1 MHEQTICSYGRLF
14 TLRKPNINAWLAVSQ
29 YGPLCGAGVRVQRM
43 DDILRDFVIETTEA
57 IDVVDSEL
65 VRFEQE
71 PNNGAIL
78 AQIFRLVHTVKGTCG
93 FLGLPRLET
102 LAHAAETVIGQFR
115 DGVPVTRDAVT
126 LILETIDRIKLI
138 ISSIEHEQKEPDGN
152 DQELINALDGM
163 ARSQAGL
170 RFAKAEA
177 AAPQHTQGSLV
188 YQVLERPLKPGEASL
203 DELEAAFRSTPGPH
217 TAAQAAASRD
227 AAAEALKPLPP
238 ENAVETVISSDN
250 MLRQTIR
257 VNVETLDH
265 LMTMVSELV
274 LTRNQL
280 MEISRGQTDG
290 AFKLPLQRL
299 STITAELQE
308 AVMKTRMQPIGSA
321 WAKLPRI
328 VRDLSVELR
337 KEFDLEMTGADT
349 EIDRHVLELIKDP
362 LTHMIRNSADHG
374 IEAPEDRVLAGKR
387 RRGKIRVSAA
397 QEGGYI
403 ILEVSDDGKGIN
415 KARILQKAIDTGIIT
430 ADAAAGMSDNQVYR
444 LIFRAGFSTAA
455 NVTNVSGRGVG
466 MDVVVTNVEQIG
478 GTIDVRSTLGKG
490 TTISI
495 KIPVTLAIAA
505 ALVVDV
511 AGSRFAIPQIAV
523 MELVKAREGS
533 DTRVETVG
541 DAKLLRLRE
550 ELLPLMGLGDILKM
564 EDAARS
570 IMDGFVVVCQVAGR
584 RFGVVVDSVL
594 QTEEIVVKPV
604 SQVLRSI
611 RAYSGTTIL
620 GDGSVVMI
628 VDPSG
633 VAAEAGILSTDAS
646 RFEVD
651 EAAAAVEDADP
662 KTSLLVFKAGVDG
675 YKAVPLALVTRLEEI
690 DSAAIEYAN
699 GAPMVQ
705 YRGKL
710 MPLLRLTDAPAGGT
724 ESRQQILVFSFGQR
738 SAGLIVD
745 QIIDIVD
752 ERLDMTV
759 GEEKEGFIGSAIVNG
774 RATDIVDVAHFLP
787 FDLSGQEQNDN
798 ARPKTV
804 LLIDD
809 SEFFTSLVGPVIKA
823 AGYRLAVAGNNADAA
838 RLIMSG
844 GVDMAL
850 VDLDSEKLSGFD
862 FAHRLKSD
870 EQYAHIKVIGLAA
883 KGGPALISRG
893 RAIGLDDIVG
903 RMDRQGLISSI
914 KEILDEQ
921 KDAA

>member
-1 MHEQTICSYGRLF
+1 
-14 TLRKPNINAWLAVSQ
+14 
-29 YGPLCGAGVRVQRM
+29 M

-65 VRFEQE
+65 VRFEQD

-93 FLGLPRLET
+93 FLGLPRLES
-102 LAHAAETVIGQFR
+102 LSHAAETVIGQFR
-115 DGVPVTRDAVT
+115 DGVPATRDAVT

-138 ISSIEHEQKEPDGN
+138 MISIDQEQKEPDG
-152 DQELINALDGM
+152 DDADLITSLEAM
-163 ARSQAGL
+163 ARSQASM
-170 RFAKAEA
+170 RFAKVEG
-177 AAPQHTQGSLV
+177 PQHTEGSLI
-188 YQVLERPLKPGEASL
+188 YQVLERPLKSGEDTL
-203 DELEAAFRSTPGPH
+203 DALEAAFRSTPGPS
-217 TAAQAAASRD
+217 QAKPEPVK
-227 AAAEALKPLPP
+227 AAEPPPKEPPPAKPAQP
-238 ENAVETVISSDN
+238 ESTNEIGGVNSDHL
-250 MLRQTIR
+250 LRQTIR

-280 MEISRGQTDG
+280 MEISRNKSDD

-299 STITAELQE
+299 SSITAELQD

-321 WAKLPRI
+321 WAKLPRQ

-337 KEFDLEMTGADT
+337 KEFDLEVQGAET

-374 IEAPEDRVLAGKR
+374 VESPEDRVLSGKR
-387 RRGKIRVSAA
+387 RRGKIRVLAF

-403 ILEVSDDGKGIN
+403 ILEVSDDGRGID
-415 KARILQKAIDTGIIT
+415 KARVLKKAIDTGLVT
-430 ADAAAGMSDNQVYR
+430 AESAALMSDQQVYR
-444 LIFRAGFSTAA
+444 LIFKAGFSTAT

-478 GTIDVRSTLGKG
+478 GTVDIRSTIGKG

-505 ALVVDV
+505 ALVVEV

-533 DTRVETVG
+533 ETRIEQVG

-550 ELLPLMGLGDILKM
+550 ELLPMIALGDVLAM
-564 EDAARS
+564 GEHS
-570 IMDGFVVVCQVAGR
+570 NDGFVVVCQIAGR
-584 RFGVVVDSVL
+584 RFGVMVDSVL

-604 SQVLRSI
+604 SQVLRAI
-611 RAYSGTTIL
+611 RTYSGTTIL

-628 VDPSG
+628 VDPGGLAMES
-633 VAAEAGILSTDAS
+633 GILSADAS
-646 RFEVD
+646 RFDVE
-651 EAAAAVEDADP
+651 EAKLALENTDP
-662 KTSLLVFKAGVDG
+662 KTSLLVFRAGSDG
-675 YKAVPLALVTRLEEI
+675 YKAVPLALVTRLEEV
-690 DSAAIEYAN
+690 DASAIEYAN
-699 GAPMVQ
+699 GEPMVQ

-710 MPLLRLTDAPAGGT
+710 MPLLSLGSGTGAG
-724 ESRQQILVFSFGQR
+724 ERRQVLVFSFGQR

-752 ERLDMTV
+752 ERLDMTI
-759 GEEKEGFIGSAIVNG
+759 GEEKAGFIGSAIVNG

-787 FDLSGQEQNDN
+787 FDMNGQDLNDN

-809 SEFFTSLVGPVIKA
+809 SEFFTSLIGPVIKA
-823 AGYRLAVAGNNADAA
+823 AGYKLSVASQNADAA
-838 RLIMSG
+838 RLIMAG
-844 GVDMAL
+844 AADLVL
-850 VDLDSEKLSGFD
+850 VDLDSEKLNGFEL
-862 FAHRLKSD
+862 AHKLKSD
-870 EQYAHIKVIGLAA
+870 PQFKGLPVIGMAA
-883 KGGPALISRG
+883 KGGPAIVDRG
-893 RAIGLDDIVG
+893 RVIGIDDIIG
-903 RMDRQGLISSI
+903 RFDRQGLIAGI
-914 KEILDEQ
+914 RELIDAK

>member
-1 MHEQTICSYGRLF
+1 
-14 TLRKPNINAWLAVSQ
+14 
-29 YGPLCGAGVRVQRM
+29 M

-93 FLGLPRLET
+93 FLGLPRLEA
-102 LAHAAETVIGQFR
+102 LSHAAETVIGQFR
-115 DGVPVTRDAVT
+115 DGVPATRDAVS

-138 ISSIEHEQKEPDGN
+138 VASIEAEQKEPAGTD
-152 DQELINALDGM
+152 DDLIAALDNM
-163 ARSQAGL
+163 ARAQASQ
-170 RFAKAEA
+170 RFARVE
-177 AAPQHTQGSLV
+177 APQHTEGKLV
-188 YQVLERPLKPGEASL
+188 YQVLERPLKAGEASL
-203 DELEAAFRSTPGPH
+203 DDLETAFRATPGPQPASKVE
-217 TAAQAAASRD
+217 AAPASPAQPVAAEPDSAMHKVAGGESAAD
-227 AAAEALKPLPP
+227 AAAA
-238 ENAVETVISSDN
+238 AGDHV
-250 MLRQTIR
+250 LRSTIR

-280 MEISRGQTDG
+280 MEISRNQTDA

-299 STITAELQE
+299 SSITAELQD

-321 WAKLPRI
+321 WAKLPRL

-337 KEFDLEMTGADT
+337 KEFDLEVKGAET

-374 IEAPEDRVLAGKR
+374 IEAPEDRLLAGKR
-387 RRGKIRVSAA
+387 RRGKIRVSAF
-397 QEGGYI
+397 QEGGHI
-403 ILEVSDDGKGIN
+403 ILEISDDGRGIN
-415 KARILQKAIDTGIIT
+415 KARIVQKAIETGIVT
-430 ADAAAGMSDNQVYR
+430 ADAAAGFSDSQIYR

-478 GTIDVRSTLGKG
+478 GTIDVRSTLGLG

-505 ALVVDV
+505 AVIVEA
-511 AGSRFAIPQIAV
+511 AGCRFAIPQIAV
-523 MELVKAREGS
+523 MELVKPREGS
-533 DTRVETVG
+533 ETRIEQVG
-541 DAKLLRLRE
+541 DSRLLRLRE
-550 ELLPLMGLGDILKM
+550 ELLPLMSLR
-564 EDAARS
+564 DALQIDAQ
-570 IMDGFVVVCQVAGR
+570 IGEKDNGFIVVCQVAGR
-584 RFGVVVDSVL
+584 RFGVIVDSVI

-628 VDPSG
+628 VDPGGLAQEGG
-633 VAAEAGILSTDAS
+633 VVSADAS
-646 RFEVD
+646 QLDAE
-651 EAAAAVEDADP
+651 ESHIAVEDADP
-662 KTSLLVFKAGVDG
+662 KTSLLVFRAGSQG

-690 DSAAIEYAN
+690 EASSIEFAN
-699 GAPMVQ
+699 GQAMVQ

-710 MPLLRLTDAPAGGT
+710 MPLLSLSKDFTGSKD
-724 ESRQQILVFSFGQR
+724 ERQQLLVFSFGQR
-738 SAGLIVD
+738 SAGLLVD

-759 GEEKEGFIGSAIVNG
+759 AEERDGFVGSAIVNG
-774 RATDIVDVAHFLP
+774 RATDIVDVAHYLP
-787 FDLSGQEQNDN
+787 FDMQGRDLNDN
-798 ARPKTV
+798 LKPRTV

-809 SEFFTSLVGPVIKA
+809 SEFFTSLIGPVIKA
-823 AGYRLAVAGNNADAA
+823 AGYRLAVASQNADAA
-838 RLIMSG
+838 KLIMSG
-844 GVDMAL
+844 GIDLVL
-850 VDLDSEKLSGFD
+850 VDLDSQKLSGFE
-862 FAHRLKSD
+862 FAHRVKSD
-870 EQYAHIKVIGLAA
+870 LNLGKIPVIGMAA
-883 KGGPALISRG
+883 KGGPAIVDRG
-893 RAIGLDDIVG
+893 RVVGLDDIVG
-903 RMDRQGLISSI
+903 RFDRQGIIASI
-914 KEILDEQ
+914 KELLDE
-921 KDAA
+921 KRDAA